1 MIKYDFQERRGI
13 DYEQGISSVFQCQRR
28 NRKLAE
34 RHAEAIGAD
43 LHEIQPE
50 VPYTDADLDWMD
62 KKSRSSVEMNDKS
75 FRPAVAN
82 DMGIKKKG
90 AALLLVA
97 TMVLGLGTTAFA
109 ATNLANVE
117 TISDN
122 IIVIGKDAE
131 KEADGIA
138 KISLDMGNTWIA
150 ESEYLS
156 SDEKSVDYWTY
167 EEYKSHAE
175 IVESG
180 LVKMLAVGEPD
191 LTEADIYAWQ
201 EHAAQ
206 MLAFIEAG
214 GKVSK
219 NSTEADSEIMISG
232 FDSCVVET
240 MTEKK

>member
-90 AALLLVA
+90 AALLL
-97 TMVLGLGTTAFA
+97 A

>member
-90 AALLLVA
+90 AALLLAA

-138 KISLDMGNTWIA
+138 KISLD
-150 ESEYLS
+150 
-156 SDEKSVDYWTY
+156 